1 MKIKDIKD
9 IIAEAYQE
17 VLVEQSY
24 ELPSKAIAKNDERV
38 KAVADAISSKFDIQ
52 NDGYLQGIIRH
63 ALADHIFEN
72 KKDIEVIKMMNP
84 KADEKKLKKLAKLGK
99 KKNEDAINPEDDDDT
114 RKLKDYPKSFIKG
127 LENRYGKVNL
137 DKDFISSNGDTYF
150 KFTGQNKT
158 TGSISHK
165 IIKLPSFENLY
176 HDYSDIILD
185 IRKLMNN
192 ADVRKDKAAR
202 ELFELIKT
210 NFRKLQRYLRT
221 ERPDQYQM
229 MKSRRIMEA
238 ALEGIMKKY
247 PNPDMLAEVNA
258 KDPKPQQPGDP
269 DAPKETVLEDATDTI
284 LSKFPTLKA
293 AIVKLQTEDFKEFVD
308 TIDWISPRP
317 SSFRINLKN
326 GQDYILKWTGKSFQ
340 AEIMGKR
347 YFIDKISEYQQALD
361 KLSILYKE
369 GPMDGAGT
377 GEPADTDTGGGG
389 GGGGDFPGGDDAG
402 GGDEFGGGDE
412 GGDEFGGGDEE
423 GGGADL
429 GGEEIDF
436 EEPGEEPE
444 A

>member
-1 MKIKDIKD
+1 MKIKEIKN

-17 VLVEQSY
+17 VLIEQSY

-72 KKDIEVIKMMNP
+72 KKDIEIIKMMNP

-99 KKNEDAINPEDDDDT
+99 KKNEDAINPEDDDNT

-176 HDYSDIILD
+176 HDFSDIILD
-185 IRKLMNN
+185 IKKLMNN

-247 PNPDMLAEVNA
+247 PNPDMLAEVNE
-258 KDPKPQQPGDP
+258 KDPKPQEPGDP
-269 DAPKETVLEDATDTI
+269 SAPKETVLEDATDTI
-284 LSKFPTLKA
+284 LSKFPTLRA
-293 AIVKLQTEDFKEFVD
+293 AIIRLQTEDFKEFVD

-347 YFIDKISEYQQALD
+347 YFIDKISEFQQALD

-436 EEPGEEPE
+436 EEPGEEPD

>member
-1 MKIKDIKD
+1 MKIKEIKN

-17 VLVEQSY
+17 VLIEQSY

-99 KKNEDAINPEDDDDT
+99 KKNEDAINPEDDDT

-137 DKDFISSNGDTYF
+137 DKDFISTNGDTYF

-185 IRKLMNN
+185 IKKLMNN

-247 PNPDMLAEVNA
+247 PNPDMLAEVNE
-258 KDPKPQQPGDP
+258 KDPKPQEPGDP
-269 DAPKETVLEDATDTI
+269 SAPKETVLEDATDTI
-284 LSKFPTLKA
+284 LSKFPTLRA
-293 AIVKLQTEDFKEFVD
+293 AIIRLQTEDFKEFVD

-347 YFIDKISEYQQALD
+347 YFIDKISEFQQALD

-436 EEPGEEPE
+436 EEPGEEPD